1 MLQAHA
7 VVDALAG
14 IEGPLLLLG
23 DFNAVPD
30 SEPLRLIEHAGFLR
44 ANAGASSTSGNLDV
58 DHIFGHRLVVQ
69 SARLPDTGP
78 VSDHQPVIAEVRVR

>member
-23 DFNAVPD
+23 DFSAVPD
-30 SEPLRLIEHAGFLR
+30 
-44 ANAGASSTSGNLDV
+44 
-58 DHIFGHRLVVQ
+58 
-69 SARLPDTGP
+69 
-78 VSDHQPVIAEVRVR
+78 